1 MQGEGR
7 IFLFHNWGSC
17 SHIIPQP
24 CQAARMWRL
33 DLKSHDPLCT
43 AYFHIYYCSISQMTG
58 FPIRAS
64 ECMGPFHFMP
74 LDRHVELHTWVI
86 YRQVAGGNGR
96 FTVAFLKV
104 MNKGYREADFLPPE
118 RLGII
123 PATNLVPL
131 TTALSEDI
139 VKWGMF
145 LTKLAESFS
154 NTLLAQAG
162 GESRTQT
169 PLYIHTSSLYPKY
182 PVPPNQLTSVLASW
196 GPDGSL

>member
-1 MQGEGR
+1 MKSQG
-7 IFLFHNWGSC
+7 
-17 SHIIPQP
+17 
-24 CQAARMWRL
+24 
-33 DLKSHDPLCT
+33 PLCT
-43 AYFHIYYCSISQMTG
+43 AYFHIYHCSISQMTG

-64 ECMGPFHFMP
+64 ERVGPFHFMP

-96 FTVAFLKV
+96 FTVASLKV

-118 RLGII
+118 RLGIV
-123 PATNLVPL
+123 PAMNLVPL

-162 GESRTQT
+162 GESRTQI
-169 PLYIHTSSLYPKY
+169 PIYVHASSLHPKY